1 MDANVCT
8 CALGS
13 LYSKNR
19 FGPLHDGWLFT
30 WSQKGLLLSSDHP
43 HEGNIGGSVGNEMEY
58 APILTNLSTQRRVGV
73 YTNLNLD

>member
-43 HEGNIGGSVGNEMEY
+43 HEGNIGG
-58 APILTNLSTQRRVGV
+58 LSR
-73 YTNLNLD
+73 